1 MSGSRQAPIDSVPAR
16 PRVYAVATLDSKGR
30 ELAFLAQAIREA
42 GADCMLVDVSL
53 RGAPQIIPD
62 ISREQVAERHPGG
75 RHAVFAEQAREASI
89 LAMGEALM
97 RFLGAEQAAGR
108 LQAAVGLGGSEGT
121 SLIAPALRDLPL
133 GIPKMLVSTLAS
145 GDTRA
150 YVGTS
155 DLAMVFPVSDIAG
168 LNFLSRQVL
177 RNAAFAVAGMARVG
191 APAVATAPAVGL
203 TMFGVTTPCVDMV
216 RAGLE
221 AKGWEGV
228 VFHAVG
234 TGGAAMEE
242 MAARGD
248 FKALID
254 LTTTEVADAL
264 LGGIFPAVANRFDAV
279 ALHDIP
285 AVVSVGALDM
295 VNFGPRPSVPA
306 GFRHRLLYSHT
317 PLVTLMRTSPEEN
330 AAFGRFIAERLN
342 MGSGPCVVLL
352 PEGGISAL
360 DAPGQPFHDPA
371 ADEALFRSLEA
382 SIRPSPLR
390 KVQRVP
396 FHINDLA
403 FARVALNALEDV
415 LRREE
420 ALRLKAGPRRPKGKP
435 GYPA

>member
-1 MSGSRQAPIDSVPAR
+1 MSGSLEAPAGSSAR
-16 PRVYAVATLDSKGR
+16 PRVYTVATLDSKGR
-30 ELAFLAQAIREA
+30 ELAYLAQAIREA
-42 GADCMLVDVSL
+42 GAESVLVDVSL
-53 RGAPQIIPD
+53 KGATQVIPD
-62 ISREQVAERHPGG
+62 VSREQVAERHPRG
-75 RHAVFAEQAREASI
+75 RDAVFAEQSREASI
-89 LAMGEALM
+89 HAMGAALT
-97 RFLGAEQAAGR
+97 RFLDAERVAGR

-121 SLIAPALRDLPL
+121 SLIAPALRALPA
-133 GIPKMLVSTLAS
+133 GIPKLMVSTLAS
-145 GDTRA
+145 GDTRP

-155 DLAMVFPVSDIAG
+155 DLTMVFPVSDIAG

-177 RNAAFAVAGMARVG
+177 RNAAYAVAGMARVG
-191 APAVATAPAVGL
+191 AAAVPAMPAVGL

-221 AKGWEGV
+221 ARGWEGV

-242 MAARGD
+242 MAARGS
-248 FKALID
+248 FRALMD
-254 LTTTEVADAL
+254 LTTTEVADAI
-264 LGGIFPAVANRFDAV
+264 LGGIFPAVANRFDAI
-279 ALHDIP
+279 ALHDVP

-295 VNFGPRPSVPA
+295 ANFGPRPSVPA
-306 GFRHRLLYSHT
+306 GFRHRLLYAHT
-317 PLVTLMRTSPEEN
+317 PMVTLMRTSTEEN
-330 AAFGRFIAERLN
+330 AAFGRYIAERLN

-382 SIRPSPLR
+382 CVRPSPQR

-403 FARVALNALEDV
+403 FARVALNALEEV
-415 LRREE
+415 LRRSGGQG
-420 ALRLKAGPRRPKGKP
+420 AGKKPPGKP
-435 GYPA
+435 A